1 MPAIITPIQP
11 PAPVA
16 QRERIILLDS
26 LRGIAILGIL
36 LMNIPIFSYPEGH
49 NPFIA
54 GETGLNYYTWYFVDL
69 IPAGTQRALFS
80 MLFGAGIIL
89 FISNHEKKSPGLAPA
104 DFFFRRQLWLIVF
117 SLIDVFILLW
127 PGDILLDY
135 ACIGMLLFAFRN
147 LPVKKLFIAAGVCM
161 LFMLLRENR
170 DLYLKK
176 ETIHRGEIAAAI
188 DTTKTKLT
196 PEQKEYLSGMQDIK
210 DRNTP
215 ESKKKRI
222 EKKEQQITGTY
233 RQLYQQRTNEYLGQ
247 IFDYLYFY
255 IWDVLTFM
263 LLGMAFFKSGILL
276 GKARIGVYWAMC
288 IIGLGAGILLS
299 YLHLGHAIQYRY
311 NEYEYAKHTWFQYY
325 DITRVFR
332 SIGFLGLIMLLYR
345 SGVFK
350 WLFALMRPVG
360 QMAFTNYL
368 LQSLICAI
376 LFYGI
381 GFGLYG
387 KLQRYEI
394 YIVVGCIWV
403 FQIILSHAWLRY
415 FRFGPFEWLWRSLT
429 YWKRQP
435 MKKQ

>member
-1 MPAIITPIQP
+1 MPTITAIQP

-16 QRERIILLDS
+16 QRERIVLLDS

-36 LMNIPIFSYPEGH
+36 LMNIPTFSYPEGN

-54 GETGLNYYTWYFVDL
+54 NETGLNYYTWYFVDL

-89 FISNHEKKSPGLAPA
+89 FISNHERKSPGLAPA
-104 DFFFRRQLWLIVF
+104 DYFFRRQLWLIAFSVF
-117 SLIDVFILLW
+117 DVFVLLW

-135 ACIGMLLFAFRN
+135 AIIGMLLFAFRN
-147 LPVKKLFIAAGVCM
+147 LSAKKLMIAAGICM
-161 LFMLLRENR
+161 FFMLLRENR

-176 ETIHRGEIAAAI
+176 ETIHRGELVAAI
-188 DTTKTKLT
+188 DTTKTKLSVQ
-196 PEQKEYLSGMQDIK
+196 QKEWLSGMQEIK
-210 DRNTP
+210 ERSTP
-215 ESKKKRI
+215 ESKLRRV
-222 EKKEQQITGTY
+222 EKKEQKVTGNY
-233 RQLYQQRTNEYLGQ
+233 RQVYDQRTNEYLST

-276 GKARIGVYWAMC
+276 GKARMGVYWAMC
-288 IIGLGAGILLS
+288 IIGLGVGIFLS
-299 YLHLGHAIQYRY
+299 YLHLGRAIQYRY
-311 NEYEYAKHTWFQYY
+311 NEFEFSKNTWFQYY

-345 SGVFK
+345 SGLFK

-368 LQSLICAI
+368 LQSLMCAI

-381 GFGLYG
+381 GFSLFG

-394 YIVVGCIWV
+394 YVVVGCIWV

-435 MKKQ
+435 MRKA

>member
-11 PAPVA
+11 IAPVA
-16 QRERIILLDS
+16 QKERIVLLDS

-36 LMNIPIFSYPEGH
+36 LMNIPHFSYPEGH
-49 NPFIA
+49 DPFI
-54 GETGLNYYTWYFVDL
+54 GNETYINYYTWYFIDL

-89 FISNHEKKSPGLAPA
+89 FIRNHEKKSQGMIPA
-104 DFFFRRQLWLIVF
+104 DFFFRRQLWLIFF

-135 ACIGMLLFAFRN
+135 ACIGMLLFVFRN
-147 LPVKKLFIAAGVCM
+147 LPVRKLLIAAGVCM

-176 ETIHRGEIAAAI
+176 EIIHRGEQVAAI
-188 DTTKTKLT
+188 DTTKTKLS
-196 PEQKEYLSGMQDIK
+196 PQQKEELSAMQDLK
-210 DRNTP
+210 DRSTP
-215 ESKKKRI
+215 ESRIKRAQ
-222 EKKEQQITGTY
+222 KKEQKITGSY
-233 RQLYQQRTNEYLGQ
+233 RQVYDQRTNEYLAS

-263 LLGMAFFKSGILL
+263 LLGMAFFKSGLLL
-276 GKARIGVYWAMC
+276 GKSHIGVYWAMC
-288 IIGLGAGILLS
+288 IIGLGVGILLS
-299 YLHLGHAIQYRY
+299 YLHLGHAIQYRF
-311 NEYEYAKHTWFQYY
+311 NEFEYAKHSWFQYY
-325 DITRVFR
+325 DITRILR
-332 SIGFLGLIMLLYR
+332 ALGFLGLIMLLYR
-345 SGVFK
+345 SGVFN

-368 LQSLICAI
+368 LQSLICAM

-387 KLQRYEI
+387 KLERYEI
-394 YIVVGCIWV
+394 YIVTGCIWV
-403 FQIILSHAWLRY
+403 FQIIVSHIWLRY

-429 YWKRQP
+429 YWKLQP
-435 MKKQ
+435 LKKE